1 MPARENKAVA
11 HRFVEEVLNRGD
23 WGALYELT
31 APNCVDHSAG
41 DGFATIAHRMVH
53 WRNAFPDLQFTPR
66 APVAEGDLVAVRL
79 DVRGTHRGE
88 FIGLAPTG
96 RAMQTMGIIVERI
109 VDGIIVEHWG
119 YFDTLDLVR
128 QLGGGE
134 QPGSA
139 AEDTRL
145 PTPGGGRPPEDEAS
159 QTPSTGVHPD
169 ALADQSPAES
179 V

>member
-1 MPARENKAVA
+1 MSAPENKAVA

-31 APNCVDHSAG
+31 APNCVDHSAA
-41 DGFATIAHRMVH
+41 DGFATLAHLMVH

-66 APVAEGDLVAVRL
+66 ATVAEGDLVAIRL

-96 RAMQTMGIIVERI
+96 RAMQTMGITVER
-109 VDGIIVEHWG
+109 VVGDIIVEHWG
-119 YFDTLDLVR
+119 CFDTLDLVR
-128 QLGGGE
+128 QLGGGA

-139 AEDTRL
+139 AEDTRP
-145 PTPGGGRPPEDEAS
+145 PTPGGSRPPEDGAS
-159 QTPSTGVHPD
+159 QAPSTGVHPD
-169 ALADQSPAES
+169 ALADHSPAEPA
-179 V
+179 